1 MDWDSPIP
9 ETMNRFSDKFDLTKD
24 NGKKSALE
32 LEMNKSYRAV
42 PDVHWP
48 LPLPLSAPLQVPVSV
63 PVDASSAAAAPST
76 QDSNVDAE
84 EPDAEDVEID
94 EKVDAMWAS
103 MTANVAASADE
114 PSDAARAE
122 AQLDKMEV
130 EKPDVATARGNEF
143 DAQQPD
149 YEQTFKE
156 EEQSFNPNA
165 APRVEGMESHI
176 KPIGTIFG
184 GLGRASNGWSSMRCR
199 FHPVLTEEEWKAEAT
214 KEARQSVRVVKA
226 QSASKEEID
235 GHLESCCD
243 PPPDYARIIVTLSEA
258 FQIELF
264 RNRVQK
270 TATPVKTALQAVARH
285 LAVPIGQGNAQQ
297 AIPLMAYS
305 DAHPLMLMACG
316 RYWRQYHGRFL
327 LAIESGAEA
336 SSLAATRFPV
346 SRDCGKVNL
355 ELDLMLLNCML
366 RRGLILHSHI
376 QNLVNF
382 CMQGSFWVEE
392 RERKCIV
399 AAMLVCNDAHRFAMR
414 FPTKRRAEEFQEMT
428 RQCFANGLKHNFVRF
443 VAEGHLDRTDSGYGP
458 ADFASAD
465 STKRDKIM
473 RKNLNNCVGVRG
485 TIPHH
490 WDAVFFART
499 VWVARETNQW
509 NAMITGKRLKV
520 ECADEFMAN
529 TWRSD
534 QDFTEAYSHFAK
546 CTEKIYP
553 HDFRD
558 EALRGTKE
566 IFDHYRQVYSSLR
579 GKWSVTKAEAMA
591 LVKYTSDAAC
601 IKPNE
606 VSVACDALSFVTPK
620 TPNHPDDEY
629 KTSYQPGDVYKK
641 YYALAAGACMLFEDD
656 APDGGS
662 GGAFGDSQ
670 GKVENIMQSFFE
682 MPAPGE
688 NHKGRFKGLYVSP
701 LVNTSEDEEANLA
714 EHAAMNGTRVS
725 AQPVCK
731 SATISR
737 VSTEHKLG
745 ASDLAQFDQLAM
757 NAEQKATYRAYM
769 DQSVARKQAMAVF
782 ATAVQTAFSALAER
796 DGGESIV
803 AAWLCKGG
811 SNAAVKEM
819 RDAIGIDEYDDLDDE
834 EEASARR
841 IASFWPLI
849 VKLDDAHYK
858 PWKAAPRA
866 DDWTLE
872 QHMALA
878 RHFEAIFSHLDAQ
891 DGKLVNNEVHGKVQ
905 AETFCCAPAAGLGMR
920 YQTLLDAIED
930 LRATPQLRNATLQ
943 LATVFCSAAELPR
956 KDPASQKRKRAFEP
970 EHTSTP
976 AQFAVQCE
984 QYLNQQCHETSEPLL
999 RELRQTSNKY
1009 DYATSY
1015 DLEGELAAGQDRAKA
1030 IGAEDR
1036 FETTAAA
1043 HRNKYEKRLNSAS
1056 TNFKEAKEK
1065 FGTWRTKQAALFAD
1079 LEAFKVAGD
1088 KWRSLSENQIAFQYE
1103 VHLGSDGPCAK
1114 KKIRR
1119 WELLDPEFCACMLAE
1134 SSDAMKHANEQ
1145 YDSITK

>member
-1 MDWDSPIP
+1 MDWDSPLP
-9 ETMNRFSDKFDLTKD
+9 EIMNRFSDKFDPTK
-24 NGKKSALE
+24 GEEKKKEKKNALE
-32 LEMNKSYRAV
+32 LEMKKSYRAV
-42 PDVHWP
+42 PDKHWP
-48 LPLPLSAPLQVPVSV
+48 LPLPLSTPVQVPVSV
-63 PVDASSAAAAPST
+63 PVDASSAATPPST
-76 QDSNVDAE
+76 QDANVDAE
-84 EPDAEDVEID
+84 EFDVEDAEVD

-103 MTANVAASADE
+103 MTANVAASADD
-114 PSDAARAE
+114 PSDAARTE
-122 AQLDKMEV
+122 AQLDEMEV
-130 EKPDVATARGNEF
+130 EKPDVATARGDEF
-143 DAQQPD
+143 DAQRPD

-156 EEQSFNPNA
+156 EEQSFNPDA

-199 FHPVLTEEEWKAEAT
+199 FHPVLTEEQWKAEAT

-226 QSASKEEID
+226 PSASKEEID
-235 GHLESCCD
+235 GQLESCCD
-243 PPPDYARIIVTLSEA
+243 PPPDYARIIITLSEA

-270 TATPVKTALQAVARH
+270 TAMPVKTALQAVARH
-285 LAVPIGQGNAQQ
+285 LAVPIGQGNADQ

-366 RRGLILHSHI
+366 RHGLILHGHI

-399 AAMLVCNDAHRFAMR
+399 AAMLVCNDARSFAMR
-414 FPTKRRAEEFQEMT
+414 FPTKRRAEEFQELT

-443 VAEGHLDRTDSGYGP
+443 VAEGHLKRTDSGYGP

-465 STKRDKIM
+465 STERNKM
-473 RKNLNNCVGVRG
+473 MNTNLNNCMGERG

-499 VWVARETNQW
+499 VWVARETDQW
-509 NAMITGKRLKV
+509 NAMLAGKRLKV
-520 ECADEFMAN
+520 ECADEFMAD
-529 TWRSD
+529 TWRSAKNFS
-534 QDFTEAYSHFAK
+534 QAYSHFAK
-546 CTEKIYP
+546 CKEKIYP

-566 IFDHYRQVYSSLR
+566 IFDHFRQVYSALR
-579 GKWSVTKAEAMA
+579 GKWSVSKAEAMA

-606 VSVACDALSFVTPK
+606 VSVACDALSFVASGL
-620 TPNHPDDEY
+620 
-629 KTSYQPGDVYKK
+629 SYQPGDVYKK
-641 YYALAAGACMLFEDD
+641 YYALAAGACMLLSDD

-662 GGAFGDSQ
+662 GGAFGESQ
-670 GKVENIMQSFFE
+670 GKVENIMKSFFE

-688 NHKGRFKGLYVSP
+688 KHKGRFKGLYVSP
-701 LVNTSEDEEANLA
+701 LVNTSEDETINLA
-714 EHAAMNGTRVS
+714 EHAAMNGIGVS

-769 DQSVARKQAMAVF
+769 DQSVARKQAVAAF

-803 AAWLCKGG
+803 AAWLRSGG
-811 SNAAVKEM
+811 SNAAVKGM
-819 RDAIGIDEYDDLDDE
+819 RDAIGIDEYDDLEDE

-849 VKLDDAHYK
+849 VKLDEAHYK
-858 PWKAAPRA
+858 PWKAAPCA
-866 DDWTLE
+866 EDWTLE

-878 RHFEAIFSHLDAQ
+878 RLLESIFSQLDAQ
-891 DGKLVNNEVHGKVQ
+891 DGKLVNGKVQ
-905 AETFCCAPAAGLGMR
+905 AETFCCAPAAGPGMR

-956 KDPASQKRKRAFEP
+956 KDPASQKRKRAFETVI
-970 EHTSTP
+970 TSTP

-1015 DLEGELAAGQDRAKA
+1015 DLEGELAAGHDRACA

-1043 HRNKYEKRLNSAS
+1043 HRSKYEKRLNNAS

-1065 FGTWRTKQAALFAD
+1065 FDTWRREQTALLAD
-1079 LEAFKVAGD
+1079 LEAFKAAGD
-1088 KWRSLSENQIAFQYE
+1088 NWRSLSGNQIALQYE
-1103 VHLGSDGPCAK
+1103 MHLGSDGPYAK
-1114 KKIRR
+1114 KKKLQR